1 MSDGSFSIDVAAI
14 RERARARMDEGPVT
28 STYGRDVDKVIAV
41 LNDVLATEIVCWMRY
56 SQNAIACSGIDSAQV
71 ADEFHEHAKEERH
84 HAMRAAERISQLGGD
99 PDFDPETL
107 ARRSHT
113 PYTTFADNDLTAML
127 KENLYAER
135 IVIQSYQDII
145 RWLGDADPTTRR
157 LMESILAEEEDHADD
172 LTDLLGI

>member
-1 MSDGSFSIDVAAI
+1 MSESSFSIDVEAI
-14 RERARARMDEGPVT
+14 RERARSKMDDGPVT
-28 STYGRDVDKVIAV
+28 SSYGRDVEKVIGV

-56 SQNAIACSGIDSAQV
+56 TQNAIACSGIDSAQV
-71 ADEFHEHAKEERH
+71 AEGFHEHGKEERQ
-84 HAMRAAERISQLGGD
+84 HAMQVAERVSQLGGQ

-107 ARRSHT
+107 VRRSHT
-113 PYTTFADNDLTAML
+113 PYSTYADTDLTAML

-145 RWLGDADPTTRR
+145 RWLGNADPTSRR
-157 LMESILAEEEDHADD
+157 LMEKILAEEEDHADD